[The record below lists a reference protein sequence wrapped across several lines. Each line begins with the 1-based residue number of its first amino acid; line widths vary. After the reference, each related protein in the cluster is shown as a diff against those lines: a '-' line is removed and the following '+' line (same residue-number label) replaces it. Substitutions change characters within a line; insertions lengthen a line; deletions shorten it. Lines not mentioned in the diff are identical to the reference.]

1 MFKKPKRTQWFLLC
15 LVLPGLFAC
24 GGGGGDDIGGAVVGI
39 NCAAISGGGTQATQ
53 SVQCT
58 GAACAGNNKDA
69 AIDNNL
75 GTFATLQMGAGAV
88 GRVRLRATAQEG
100 IVYAAGTPAAVVY
113 GIQRSQGTSQNTV
126 ETISTYLNGILQET
140 GNASSTSGVTSGDK
154 PAGRRAVGTSLPFD
168 AIEFSYDQTG
178 GTATVEVQ
186 VYEFCTS
193 VN

>member
-1 MFKKPKRTQWFLLC
+1 MVKKTQIVRSTLL
-15 LVLPGLFAC
+15 LLALSGVHAC
-24 GGGGGDDIGGAVVGI
+24 GGGGYNGGGAVGGI

-58 GAACAGNNKDA
+58 GAACSGNNKDA

-75 GTFATLQMGAGAV
+75 DTFATLQMGAGAV
-88 GRVRLRATAQEG
+88 GSVRLRATAQEG

-113 GIQRSQGTSQNTV
+113 GIQRSQGTSQSTV
-126 ETISTYLNGILQET
+126 ETISTYLNGVLQET
-140 GNASSTSGVTSGDK
+140 GNASSTNGVTSGDK
-154 PAGRRAVGTSLPFD
+154 PVGRRAMGTSMPFD
-168 AIEFSYDQTG
+168 AIEFSYDQAG